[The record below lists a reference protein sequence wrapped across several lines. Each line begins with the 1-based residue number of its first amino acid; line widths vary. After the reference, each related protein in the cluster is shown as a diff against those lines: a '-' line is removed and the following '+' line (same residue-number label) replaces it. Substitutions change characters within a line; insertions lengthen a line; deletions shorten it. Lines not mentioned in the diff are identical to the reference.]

1 MKKNKNGYITII
13 ISCLC
18 LIGTYALYKFL
29 EIDDIFCVILMI
41 FSLVIGVYG
50 LFQVIRDTYNS

>member
-13 ISCLC
+13 ISCLS
-18 LIGTYALYKFL
+18 LIGTYVLYKFL
-29 EIDDIFCVILMI
+29 EVDDIFCVILMI

-50 LFQVIRDTYNS
+50 IFQVIRDTYNS